1 MPFSPAHCVQR
12 IRLLS
17 LTEDLAELVVV
28 LPPSATLALADGLE
42 TGRVRLTTSSFGF
55 ARLRGVN
62 DDHAARIAGTF
73 QRIVRS
79 SSGVPGDIGEN
90 AVATA
95 LRVANHLRSVERLAR
110 PELEIAWTGPPAAGP
125 LVRST
130 SVVLEE
136 MLERVRDAGEVLLVG
151 YAVTV
156 EAGSVM
162 ERVVE
167 LLVSAARRRANL
179 SIVLHSD
186 EDETTNL
193 DNLLALWDVFVK
205 KPKVYTWRPP
215 PEHPYTKLHA
225 KCLVVDRLDALVTS
239 ANFTF
244 HGLESNLEL
253 GLRVRGPQAGAIAE
267 RFDHLI
273 ASKVLQPWAKT

>member
-1 MPFSPAHCVQR
+1 MV
-12 IRLLS
+12 
-17 LTEDLAELVVV
+17 
-28 LPPSATLALADGLE
+28 
-42 TGRVRLTTSSFGF
+42 
-55 ARLRGVN
+55 
-62 DDHAARIAGTF
+62 
-73 QRIVRS
+73 
-79 SSGVPGDIGEN
+79 DIDER
-90 AVATA
+90 AVSIA
-95 LRVANHLRSVERLAR
+95 LRVANRLRSVERLVR
-110 PELEIAWTGPPAAGP
+110 PEIEIAWTGPAAAGP

-136 MLERVRDAGEVLLVG
+136 MLEGVREAGEVLLVG
-151 YAVTV
+151 YALTV
-156 EAGSVM
+156 EPGTRM
-162 ERVVE
+162 ERVVD
-167 LLVSAARRRANL
+167 LLVESARRRATL

-186 EDETTNL
+186 KDETKNL
-193 DNLLALWDVFVK
+193 DNLLKLWDVFVR

-215 PEHPYTKLHA
+215 PDHSFTKLHA

-273 ASKVLQPWAKT
+273 ASEVLRPWSGGSKTNG

>member
-1 MPFSPAHCVQR
+1 M
-12 IRLLS
+12 S
-17 LTEDLAELVVV
+17 LTDDLAELVAV
-28 LPPSATLALADGLE
+28 LPPSSIDALAEGLE
-42 TGRVRLTTSSFGF
+42 SGRVNLTTSSFGF
-55 ARLRGVN
+55 ARLREVS
-62 DDHAARIAGTF
+62 DDHAARISTAFQQIFCVARGTA
-73 QRIVRS
+73 V
-79 SSGVPGDIGEN
+79 DIDER

-95 LRVANHLRSVERLAR
+95 LHVANRLRSIERLAR
-110 PELEIAWTGPPAAGP
+110 PEIEIAWTGPAAAGP
-125 LVRST
+125 LVRTT

-136 MLERVRDAGEVLLVG
+136 MLEGVREAGEVLLVG
-151 YAVTV
+151 YALTV
-156 EAGSVM
+156 EPGTRM
-162 ERVVE
+162 ERVVD
-167 LLVSAARRRANL
+167 LLVASVRRHARL

-186 EDETTNL
+186 QDETTNL
-193 DNLLALWDVFVK
+193 ENLLKLWDVFVK
-205 KPKVYTWRPP
+205 KPNVYTWRPK

-273 ASKVLQPWAKT
+273 ASKVLRPWSGKTGIRE

>member
-1 MPFSPAHCVQR
+1 M
-12 IRLLS
+12 
-17 LTEDLAELVVV
+17 V
-28 LPPSATLALADGLE
+28 LPPTAILTLADSLE
-42 TGRVRLTTSSFGF
+42 TGRVGLTTSSFGF
-55 ARLRGVN
+55 ARLRGVT

-73 QRIVRS
+73 QRIVQS
-79 SSGVPGDIGEN
+79 SSGTPHDMDEK
-90 AVATA
+90 ALATA
-95 LRVANHLRSVERLAR
+95 LRVAQHVKSIERLTR
-110 PELEIAWTGPPAAGP
+110 PELEIAWTGPASSGP

-136 MLERVRDAGEVLLVG
+136 MLEGVRDAGEVLLVG

-156 EAGSVM
+156 EPGSIM

-205 KPKVYTWRPP
+205 KPKIYTWRPP
-215 PEHPYTKLHA
+215 PKHPFAKLHA

-273 ASKVLQPWAKT
+273 ASKVLRPWDKV

>member
-1 MPFSPAHCVQR
+1 M
-12 IRLLS
+12 S
-17 LTEDLAELVVV
+17 LTDELAELVAA
-28 LPPSATLALADGLE
+28 LPPSAIDALAEGLE
-42 TGRVRLTTSSFGF
+42 VGRVVLTTSSFGF
-55 ARLRGVN
+55 ARLRGIG
-62 DDHAARIAGTF
+62 DDHAARIAGAF
-73 QRIVRS
+73 QQVVGA
-79 SSGVPGDIGEN
+79 SSGTIGDIDERS
-90 AVATA
+90 VATA
-95 LRVANHLRSVERLAR
+95 LRVANRLRLVERLTR
-110 PELEIAWTGPPAAGP
+110 PEIEIAWTGPAAAGP

-136 MLERVRDAGEVLLVG
+136 MLEGVRDAGEVLLVG
-151 YAVTV
+151 YALTA
-156 EAGSVM
+156 EPGTTM

-167 LLVSAARRRANL
+167 LLVETARRRATL

-193 DNLLALWDVFVK
+193 DNLFRLWDVFVK

-215 PEHPYTKLHA
+215 PGHPYTKLHA

-253 GLRVRGPQAGAIAE
+253 GLRVRGPQAAAIAE

-273 ASKVLQPWAKT
+273 ASEVLRPWSKG